1 MYLFL
6 YLKTVLHLN
15 PVTVSC
21 TWLVGSRS
29 MSLTFD
35 MTSLH
40 RSHSSIPPILAYN
53 EHNNFSELPD
63 LSYLS
68 GHSEFQWS
76 QCDTYHILH
85 LWHSYK
91 PVNHIII
98 ETLKWNMISKYPNIV
113 LCTNTDYLLVVCTC
127 TLFNFFNSVLYWIL
141 VTNALL
147 MFVPLQNPIMLQN
160 TWGSWIKE

>member
-1 MYLFL
+1 MYLVSRIAVHVPDLWHDLFTQVTLLHPTNFSLKWTQQFL
-6 YLKTVLHLN
+6 RI
-15 PVTVSC
+15 
-21 TWLVGSRS
+21 TWLILSFR
-29 MSLTFD
+29 TFRISVI
-35 MTSLH
+35 TV
-40 RSHSSIPPILAYN
+40 Y
-53 EHNNFSELPD
+53 
-63 LSYLS
+63 
-68 GHSEFQWS
+68 
-76 QCDTYHILH
+76 DTYHILH